1 METLL
6 LGLAANL
13 TAESILK
20 FIGIKTGTAMTE
32 WLKKEVMSKVFGIED
47 TLGEVKHILT
57 NMQEEMVRIN
67 NTLTSITKEIK
78 WEHLNTRI
86 FDAESDICFQ
96 FELLLS
102 ILSLSKEQE
111 RKKQMELLKTGV
123 LNTNRG
129 VLRNMNVINEILVGN
144 GDGERSE
151 KGLLEMWSE
160 NVYNNMLTNP
170 RSAKTYTHHVMNY
183 LTKYATVQ
191 FYGMTL
197 FLLANESDEFG
208 TIQYSRFKTNLGC
221 QIDLMLK
228 TMPNGTMI
236 LADPN
241 EDNKFVFHINY
252 LFGIPMSLRSTA
264 SGRIETN
271 VDSNIDDGT
280 WIFERSGT
288 FDTDGSLLITGY
300 RKRSYLS
307 VSGKDVKCV
316 AEKHLAH
323 SFYVMPHHSTDNS
336 RQIIICPS
344 KPCDVRFL
352 GLYLESSENKE
363 ILTITDPS
371 SYNTAYHN
379 FHNDPLVK
387 TIGIIAAIFR

>member
-1 METLL
+1 MEALL

-67 NTLTSITKEIK
+67 NTLTCITKEIK

-129 VLRNMNVINEILVGN
+129 VLRNMNVINEILVGIR
-144 GDGERSE
+144 DGERSE

-170 RSAKTYTHHVMNY
+170 RSAKTYKHHVMNY

-191 FYGMTL
+191 FYGMIL

-208 TIQYSRFKTNLGC
+208 TIQYSRLKTNLGC
-221 QIDLMLK
+221 QSDLMLK
-228 TMPNGTMI
+228 TMPNSTMI

-241 EDNKFVFHINY
+241 EDYKFVFPMDF
-252 LFGIPMSLRSTA
+252 LLGIPVCLRSDGA
-264 SGRIETN
+264 GADLIVES
-271 VDSNIDDGT
+271 DIDNGI

-288 FDTDGSLLITGY
+288 FDKDGSLLITGY
-300 RKRSYLS
+300 KKRSYLS
-307 VSGKDVKCV
+307 VSGKDVKV
-316 AEKHLAH
+316 FADKHRAH
-323 SFYVMPHHSTDNS
+323 SFYVMPQHSTDNS
-336 RQIIICPS
+336 KKIIICPS

-352 GLYLESSENKE
+352 GHDLKSSEDKK

-371 SYNTAYHN
+371 SYKTAYRN
-379 FHNDPLVK
+379 FYNNPLGQA
-387 TIGIIAAIFR
+387 IGIISSILR